1 MKQEIINEAVNYTE
15 GFTLKLEKW
24 LEMLQSSP
32 QYQENKKPTYEK
44 IATIILFVDFEHPG
58 LSSKIIKLIRSNH
71 VKDTID
77 TIETISKINIEKTR
91 TNILDFYENFMSPET
106 LFGGKTTSDHIING
120 AFNEKEKRAI
130 FNIDSDEPF
139 GFLEH
144 VKTSKII
151 EFLISENE
159 VVAAFILNKC
169 SEEKILDITKD
180 LPSNKLKSIAKH
192 LVHIRNNPCEVMDK
206 FEDEIKEKLFIGEKS
221 EISKNKIQ
229 IQKASSVFETLPKDV
244 RLSIFSDLE
253 TNDPDTLEQIKA
265 EMFVFEDLALLN
277 DADLQSLIFE
287 LRDMTKVATALKTTT
302 GQLVNRFKENFS
314 ERFSSQ
320 FNNAQEVVKN
330 ATEDDIE
337 RAQQDIIR
345 SLRELEKINRVSNL
359 KELKGSQ
366 G

>member
-1 MKQEIINEAVNYTE
+1 
-15 GFTLKLEKW
+15 
-24 LEMLQSSP
+24 
-32 QYQENKKPTYEK
+32 
-44 IATIILFVDFEHPG
+44 
-58 LSSKIIKLIRSNH
+58 
-71 VKDTID
+71 
-77 TIETISKINIEKTR
+77 
-91 TNILDFYENFMSPET
+91 MSPET

-229 IQKASSVFETLPKDV
+229 IQKASSVFETLQKMCAY
-244 RLSIFSDLE
+244 RYF
-253 TNDPDTLEQIKA
+253 
-265 EMFVFEDLALLN
+265 
-277 DADLQSLIFE
+277 LI
-287 LRDMTKVATALKTTT
+287 
-302 GQLVNRFKENFS
+302 
-314 ERFSSQ
+314 
-320 FNNAQEVVKN
+320 
-330 ATEDDIE
+330 
-337 RAQQDIIR
+337 
-345 SLRELEKINRVSNL
+345 
-359 KELKGSQ
+359 
-366 G
+366 